1 MTAPVAPPL
10 SQINLYNASLLP
22 TREIFSARLIVAWV
36 AVAVVLMLAV
46 GWWAILETRSL
57 SREVANTA
65 AYQAAEK
72 ARTAP
77 TMIDGE
83 ALPTPEQ
90 VAAREL
96 ALRNQQALLEARRA
110 ARDVL
115 KRGVADEK
123 GGPSVLMRAIAAA
136 APPQAW
142 LTEVRVAGGHID
154 LVGKTLDPV
163 AVTVWLDK
171 LRTSGLLAL
180 KPLPAVRVERIDS
193 PQTTPV
199 RPASVYSFAISATL
213 SSPFAEDGGRP

>member
-1 MTAPVAPPL
+1 MTASTASSL
-10 SQINLYNASLLP
+10 SQINLYNLSLLP

-36 AVAVVLMLAV
+36 AVAVILMLAV

-83 ALPTPEQ
+83 ALPTAEQ

-123 GGPSVLMRAIAAA
+123 GGPSVLMRAIAGS

-142 LTEVRVAGGHID
+142 LTEVRVAGGRID
-154 LVGKTLDPV
+154 FTGKTLDPV

-171 LRTSGLLAL
+171 LRTSGLLAA
-180 KPLPAVRVERIDS
+180 KPLPAVRVERVDL
-193 PQTTPV
+193 PQTTPA
-199 RPASVYSFAISATL
+199 RPASAYSFAISATL
-213 SSPFAEDGGRP
+213 SSPFAEDGARP